1 MIGFM
6 LLGFGFLAGACLMK
20 GLYTA
25 TILCVAMFIV
35 IRKAEDYINDK
46 L

>member
-6 LLGFGFLAGACLMK
+6 LLAFGFLAGLCLMK
-20 GLYTA
+20 GLYFA
-25 TILCVAMFIV
+25 TMLCIVMFIV